1 MINLQGSKL
10 AQLPRRLRETQ
21 DSAEDL
27 EALLAVLKRL
37 HATFDMSELF
47 SLIVEKA
54 VLLTQ
59 ADRGCL
65 ITVDD
70 DGAYRIEVTRS
81 RAGEPLRP
89 ETFSISHTVVQ
100 EALASRSAVVH
111 QDAWQCDGLKS
122 KQSICELAIR
132 MVLCAP
138 LQDQAGILGL
148 IYVDSADPAGQAF
161 SARRLGTLNAL
172 AGQAA
177 VALRQAGLYREIETL
192 YARTKVLDAAKADFI
207 AIASHELRTP
217 IALISGYSD
226 MLLATPGIGED
237 WRAMVQGIA
246 TGMSRLAEVVNQM
259 LLAAQ
264 IDQNDLALTRRPYGV
279 RAFVKDIVESWRQM
293 LASPDMRREIELNYE
308 CHLPGESDLLWP
320 VAPAHLEIA
329 VGHLIQNAIKFTP
342 DGGTVTVYLSQQ
354 EAGWLRIEVI
364 DTGIG
369 IKSAYRE
376 LIFEKFYRIG
386 DVRLHSTG
394 KTKFMGAGPGL
405 GLYLVRGIVTAHGGR
420 VWVESGTASNNGA
433 THQPGSRF
441 IIRLPGEAPEISR
454 EVGDVRKR

>member
-1 MINLQGSKL
+1 MTNFQGSKL
-10 AQLPRRLRETQ
+10 AQLPQRLREAQ
-21 DSAEDL
+21 DSVEDL
-27 EALLAVLKRL
+27 EALLTVLKSL
-37 HATFDMSELF
+37 HATFDMAELF

-65 ITVDD
+65 ITVRDG
-70 DGAYRIEVTRS
+70 GAYRIEVARN
-81 RAGEPLRP
+81 RAGELLRP
-89 ETFSISHTVVQ
+89 ETFSLSHTIVRQVL
-100 EALASRSAVVH
+100 ESRSAVVH
-111 QDAWQCDGLKS
+111 QDAWQCDGLKL
-122 KQSICELAIR
+122 KESICELAIR

-192 YARTKVLDAAKADFI
+192 YARTKILDAAKADFI

-237 WRAMVQGIA
+237 LQCMILGIA
-246 TGMSRLAEVVNQM
+246 TGMSRLAEVVNAM

-264 IDQNDLALTRRPYGV
+264 IDQDHLVLVRRPYGM
-279 RAFVKDIVESWRQM
+279 RAFVKDMVETWRQL
-293 LASPDMRREIELNYE
+293 LASPDLYREIQLSYD
-308 CHLPGESDLLWP
+308 CDLADESDLLWP
-320 VAPAHLEIA
+320 VAPGHLEVA
-329 VGHLIQNAIKFTP
+329 VGHLVQNAIKFTP
-342 DGGTVTVYLSQQ
+342 DGGSVTVRLTREG
-354 EAGWLRIEVI
+354 EAALRIEVV
-364 DTGIG
+364 DSGIG
-369 IKSAYRE
+369 IDPAYRE

-420 VWVESGTASNNGA
+420 VWVESGNATNNGVA
-433 THQPGSRF
+433 RQPGSRF
-441 IIRLPGEAPEISR
+441 IIRLPVGAS
-454 EVGDVRKR
+454 EVRQNGAH